1 MHIRQLAVYSP
12 LDGIHLRAPNHVNTK
27 LIPIYVALITGFF
40 AIAGAIVGSFITAH
54 FGLRNQVKLALQQ
67 DRQRAYAE
75 IMGKRVL
82 LMQLLVSRFE
92 AYIHSDYHEYLWRIG
107 GQPKDSIDFSE
118 ATRWMHKSED
128 LALEVARTRQS
139 LYESIGLART
149 VFPPSPELERLTEA
163 IYHFKSPKIAPPSQ
177 PGDAGAVSAWKER
190 AVADLQA
197 LVEREY
203 GGPLEEL
210 LKLLAKDVRVEK

>member
-1 MHIRQLAVYSP
+1 MLP
-12 LDGIHLRAPNHVNTK
+12 L
-27 LIPIYVALITGFF
+27 YVALIAGLF
-40 AIAGAIVGSFITAH
+40 AIIGAIVGSFTTAH
-54 FGLRNQVKLALQQ
+54 FALRNQVKLALQQ

-92 AYIHSDYHEYLWRIG
+92 AYIHSDYHEYLWKIA
-107 GQPKDSIDFSE
+107 GQPKESIDFTE

-139 LYESIGLART
+139 LYESIGLARA
-149 VFPPSPELERLTEA
+149 VFPPAPEMDRLTQA

-177 PGDAGAVSAWKER
+177 PNDRTAVTVWKER

-203 GGPLEEL
+203 GAPLEEL
-210 LKLLAKDVRVEK
+210 PNLLAKNVRVDK